1 MHLSREVDG
10 GFTMVLQ
17 ITPRD
22 LATHQANDRSAY
34 LLDVRQKW
42 EHEMAAIEGST
53 LIPLSE
59 LPARATEIKPAE
71 DALLVVYCHHGMRS
85 LSAADLLERLGF
97 RNVASLAGGIDAW
110 SCEVD
115 PGVPRY

>member
-1 MHLSREVDG
+1 
-10 GFTMVLQ
+10 MVRQ

-22 LATHQANDRSAY
+22 LALHMANDRAVL
-34 LLDVRQKW
+34 LLDVRQSW
-42 EHEMAAIEGST
+42 EHDMAAIAGSL

-59 LPARATEIKPAE
+59 LPARAREIQPPPE
-71 DALLVVYCHHGMRS
+71 ALVVVYCHHGMRS
-85 LSAADLLERLGF
+85 LSGAATLQRLGLQ
-97 RNVASLAGGIDAW
+97 NVASLAGGIDAW